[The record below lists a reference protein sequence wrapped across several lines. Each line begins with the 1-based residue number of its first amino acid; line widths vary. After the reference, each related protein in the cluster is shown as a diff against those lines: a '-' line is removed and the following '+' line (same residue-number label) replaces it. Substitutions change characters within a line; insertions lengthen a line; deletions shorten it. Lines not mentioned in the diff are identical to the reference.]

1 MNSNF
6 LLSFLVMVFTLS
18 VIVTNIRAEESTAEE
33 KPETAS
39 QENTK
44 PAPKIRSGKRSE
56 VKTLEEFIP
65 SEEVSADNPISFPT
79 DI

>member
-6 LLSFLVMVFTLS
+6 FLSFLVMVFTLS

-44 PAPKIRSGKRSE
+44 PIPKIRSGKRSE